1 MWSFRFVILIA
12 VFALLISSLA
22 AFYLGVQ
29 STIEAF
35 GEITHSYQEG
45 KGLETN
51 VVIVYLISSIDEFLL
66 GIVMIII
73 ALGIYELFISKIDFI
88 DEGKL
93 LYPKWLTFH
102 SLEELKAVLTKV
114 IIIILMVYFFKSV
127 VMMEF
132 NTPLSILYLAVG
144 IVLIAL
150 LLIMCHISLI
160 LEARTN
166 TKAHSE
172 SYRIRTG
179 KARVNL
185 MGFPY

>member
-1 MWSFRFVILIA
+1 MASKIEQKFEKAMWSFRFVILIA

-29 STIEAF
+29 STVEAF
-35 GEITHSYQEG
+35 GEIAHSYQEG

-88 DEGKL
+88 DAGKL

-132 NTPLSILYLAVG
+132 DTPLSILYLAIG
-144 IVLIAL
+144 IILIAFAN
-150 LLIMCHISLI
+150 HISH
-160 LEARTN
+160 
-166 TKAHSE
+166 KSHFGSE
-172 SYRIRTG
+172 D
-179 KARVNL
+179 KH
-185 MGFPY
+185 